1 MLEKKNL
8 FVQLKVF
15 FASLNCY
22 SYSTHIL
29 TSYSFPGTLLSEMS
43 YSRSEDD
50 LDLSLASTRRS
61 WVQRGGWTARENP
74 PANKKRRSS
83 TSSATKVNIKLN

>member
-1 MLEKKNL
+1 MFKLVLPVLSEEKP
-8 FVQLKVF
+8 
-15 FASLNCY
+15 
-22 SYSTHIL
+22 SYGFQYDT
-29 TSYSFPGTLLSEMS
+29 TGTLLSEMS

-61 WVQRGGWTARENP
+61 WVQRGGWAARDAA

-83 TSSATKVNIKLN
+83 TSSATKVLYHC